1 MGCRLAAKV
10 TIHKPPS
17 YAQNPRLSCHQNR
30 GGESDG
36 QMFSAIKHEIAQ
48 PALRAVEGP
57 TQPAWLTEAL
67 AALTT
72 HWPEYLIEAA
82 CLGLFMLSA
91 CSFTVLLHHPGSV
104 VRQMLP
110 SVFLRRL
117 ATGIAMGLTAVAII
131 YS

>member
-1 MGCRLAAKV
+1 MDEMQIMQANELLQNADSLGIENVPLNAA
-10 TIHKPPS
+10 
-17 YAQNPRLSCHQNR
+17 R
-30 GGESDG
+30 
-36 QMFSAIKHEIAQ
+36 
-48 PALRAVEGP
+48 
-57 TQPAWLTEAL
+57 
-67 AALTT
+67 ALTT

-131 YS
+131 YSPWGKQSGG